1 VDQLI
6 SGLGTLFEP
15 VNFLLLVAGS
25 LVGVVFGMI
34 PGLQN
39 VTALSVLLPFTFGM
53 APTHAFILMVAIYN
67 AGVFGGSITAI
78 LYNIPGAPE
87 NAATTFDGHPLAL
100 QGRAAEALGTAI
112 ACSALGGLIS
122 TAVLI
127 FAAPQIAPLALKFG
141 PPEYFG
147 LIFFTLC
154 LIALMGGA
162 VLKSA
167 ISAMLGLFFATV
179 GLSSITGQPR
189 FTFGF
194 EQLYG
199 GFDFVV
205 LVVGVFAVAEV
216 FARAER
222 EARGKVAVTPAAAS
236 VKARL
241 PRLSD
246 FWEMKGTIG
255 RSSVLGTFVGILP
268 ALGAAAAAFMAY
280 AMERRLSRTPEQFGK
295 GVLKGVAAPET
306 ANNASVG
313 GALIPLLTLGIP
325 GSSSTAVM
333 LGAFLVYG
341 LQPGEALFRNQ
352 GSLVSLIYATML
364 MTNALIL
371 ILGVVSIPW
380 CARFMRT
387 PFAYMAPVIILLCAI
402 GAYTVRSN
410 IVDVWSMFAF
420 GVLGYVLN
428 RYGFSVPVFVM
439 AFILGDIGETAFLR
453 SMALFDNDVTQFFAQ
468 PISGTLLAL
477 SGATIVWS
485 IGAGIYRVLSRRRRS
500 TDRAGRTASQQP

>member
-1 VDQLI
+1 MDQLV

-15 VNFLLLVAGS
+15 FNLLLLVAGS
-25 LVGVVFGMI
+25 VVGVVFGMI

-53 APTHAFILMVAIYN
+53 ASTHAFILMVAIYN

-154 LIALMGGA
+154 LITLMGGA
-162 VLKSA
+162 VLKSV
-167 ISAMLGLFFATV
+167 ISALLGLFFATV

-222 EARGKVAVTPAAAS
+222 EARGKAAVTPAAAS

-255 RSSVLGTFVGILP
+255 RSSILGTFVGILP

-295 GVLKGVAAPET
+295 GILKGVAAPET

-371 ILGVVSIPW
+371 LLGVLSIPW

-387 PFAYMAPVIILLCAI
+387 PFAYMAPVIVILCAI

-420 GVLGYVLN
+420 GVFGYVLN

-453 SMALFDNDVTQFFAQ
+453 SMTLFDNDVTQFFTQ
-468 PISGTLLAL
+468 PISGTLLTL

-485 IGAGIYRVLSRRRRS
+485 IGAGIYRLRSRRHLS
-500 TDRAGRTASQQP
+500 ADRAGRTAGQQP

>member
-1 VDQLI
+1 
-6 SGLGTLFEP
+6 
-15 VNFLLLVAGS
+15 
-25 LVGVVFGMI
+25 
-34 PGLQN
+34 
-39 VTALSVLLPFTFGM
+39 
-53 APTHAFILMVAIYN
+53 
-67 AGVFGGSITAI
+67 
-78 LYNIPGAPE
+78 
-87 NAATTFDGHPLAL
+87 
-100 QGRAAEALGTAI
+100 
-112 ACSALGGLIS
+112 
-122 TAVLI
+122 
-127 FAAPQIAPLALKFG
+127 
-141 PPEYFG
+141 
-147 LIFFTLC
+147 
-154 LIALMGGA
+154 
-162 VLKSA
+162 
-167 ISAMLGLFFATV
+167 
-179 GLSSITGQPR
+179 
-189 FTFGF
+189 
-194 EQLYG
+194 
-199 GFDFVV
+199 
-205 LVVGVFAVAEV
+205 
-216 FARAER
+216 
-222 EARGKVAVTPAAAS
+222 
-236 VKARL
+236 
-241 PRLSD
+241 
-246 FWEMKGTIG
+246 
-255 RSSVLGTFVGILP
+255 
-268 ALGAAAAAFMAY
+268 
-280 AMERRLSRTPEQFGK
+280 
-295 GVLKGVAAPET
+295 
-306 ANNASVG
+306 
-313 GALIPLLTLGIP
+313 
-325 GSSSTAVM
+325 M

>member
-1 VDQLI
+1 M
-6 SGLGTLFEP
+6 
-15 VNFLLLVAGS
+15 NLLLLIAGS
-25 LVGVVFGMI
+25 VVGVVFGMI

-39 VTALSVLLPFTFGM
+39 VTALSILLPFTFGM

-112 ACSALGGLIS
+112 ACSAIGGLFS
-122 TAVLI
+122 TVILI
-127 FAAPQIAPLALKFG
+127 FAARQIAPIALKFG

-154 LIALMGGA
+154 LIALMSGT
-162 VLKSA
+162 VLKSI
-167 ISAMLGLFFATV
+167 ISALLGLFFATV

-189 FTFGF
+189 FTFGV

-222 EARGKVAVTPAAAS
+222 EMTGKVEVVTTKNVA
-236 VKARL
+236 ARL
-241 PRLSD
+241 PRLRD
-246 FWEMKGTIG
+246 FLDMKGTIL

-280 AMERRLSRTPEQFGK
+280 SMERRLSRTPEQFGK
-295 GVLKGVAAPET
+295 GILRGVAAPET

-352 GSLVSLIYATML
+352 ANLVGLIYAAML

-371 ILGVVSIPW
+371 LIGVVSIPW
-380 CARFMRT
+380 CARFMKT
-387 PFAYMAPVIILLCAI
+387 PFAYMAPVILILCAI

-410 IVDVWSMFAF
+410 VVDISSMFAF
-420 GVLGYVLN
+420 GLFGYVLN
-428 RYGFSVPVFVM
+428 RYGFSVPIFVM
-439 AFILGDIGETAFLR
+439 AYILGDIGESAFLR
-453 SMALFDNDVTQFFAQ
+453 SMSLFDNDISNFFTR
-468 PISGTLLAL
+468 PISGVLMGL
-477 SGATIVWS
+477 SAMIILWS
-485 IGAGIYRVLSRRRRS
+485 AGVGIASLRRRRKFIDQTVTPQS
-500 TDRAGRTASQQP
+500 

>member
-1 VDQLI
+1 MEQFLVACGAIFQ
-6 SGLGTLFEP
+6 P
-15 VNFLLLVAGS
+15 VNFLLLVGGS
-25 LVGVVFGMI
+25 IIGVVFGMI

-39 VTALSVLLPFTFGM
+39 VTALSILLPFTFAM
-53 APTHAFILMVAIYN
+53 APTQAFILMVAIYN

-112 ACSALGGLIS
+112 ACSALGGLFS
-122 TAVLI
+122 TFVLI
-127 FAAPQIAPLALKFG
+127 FAAPQIAPIALKFG

-154 LIALMGGA
+154 VIALMSGA
-162 VLKSA
+162 VLKSI
-167 ISAMLGLFFATV
+167 ISALLGLFFATV
-179 GLSSITGQPR
+179 GLSGITGQPR
-189 FTFGF
+189 FTFGS
-194 EQLYG
+194 EHLLN

-222 EARGKVAVTPAAAS
+222 ELRGKTVVVETSQLSA
-236 VKARL
+236 KL
-241 PRLSD
+241 PRLRD
-246 FWEMKGTIG
+246 FLEMKGTII
-255 RSSVLGTFVGILP
+255 RSSLLGTFVGILP

-280 AMERRLSRTPEQFGK
+280 SMERKLSKTPEKFGT
-295 GVLKGVAAPET
+295 GILRGVAAPET

-333 LGAFLVYG
+333 LGAFLVFG

-352 GSLVSLIYATML
+352 GDLVSMIYVAMLI
-364 MTNALIL
+364 TNAMIL
-371 ILGVVSIPW
+371 IIGVVSIPW
-380 CARFMRT
+380 CARFMKT
-387 PFAYMAPVIILLCAI
+387 PFAFLAPVIIVLCSI

-410 IVDVWSMFAF
+410 ITDVWSMFAF
-420 GVLGYVLN
+420 GVFGYVLN
-428 RYGFSVPVFVM
+428 RYDFSVPVFVM
-439 AFILGDIGETAFLR
+439 AFILGDIGESAFLR
-453 SMALFDNDVTQFFAQ
+453 SMMLFDNDFSQIFFR
-468 PISGTLLAL
+468 PISGAL
-477 SGATIVWS
+477 MGFSALVICWAIVTEA
-485 IGAGIYRVLSRRRRS
+485 IRIMQH
-500 TDRAGRTASQQP
+500 TQASPLEK

>member
-1 VDQLI
+1 VEYLL
-6 SGLGTLFEP
+6 SGLGAIFEP
-15 VNFLLLVAGS
+15 VNLLLLVAGS
-25 LVGVVFGMI
+25 IVGVVFGMI

-39 VTALSVLLPFTFGM
+39 VTALSILLPFTFGM

-112 ACSALGGLIS
+112 ACSALGGLFS
-122 TAVLI
+122 TLVLI
-127 FAAPQIAPLALKFG
+127 FAAAQIAPIALRFG

-154 LIALMGGA
+154 LIALMSGS
-162 VLKSA
+162 VLKSI
-167 ISAMLGLFFATV
+167 ISALLGLFFATV

-189 FTFGF
+189 FTFGV
-194 EQLYG
+194 EELSG

-216 FARAER
+216 IARAER
-222 EARGKVAVTPAAAS
+222 ELKGNVQVASTKNVA
-236 VKARL
+236 ARL
-241 PRLSD
+241 PRLRD
-246 FWEMKGTIG
+246 FVAMKGTIV
-255 RSSVLGTFVGILP
+255 RSSVLGTFIGILP
-268 ALGAAAAAFMAY
+268 ALGAAAAALMAY
-280 AMERRLSRTPEQFGK
+280 SMERRLSRTPEEFGK
-295 GVLKGVAAPET
+295 GTLRGVAAPET

-352 GSLVSLIYATML
+352 GHLVSLIYAAML
-364 MTNALIL
+364 TTNAMIL
-371 ILGVVSIPW
+371 LLGVVSIPW
-380 CARFMRT
+380 CARFMKT
-387 PFAYMAPVIILLCAI
+387 PFAYMAPVIIILCAI

-410 IVDVWSMFAF
+410 VVDIWSMFAF
-420 GVLGYVLN
+420 GVFGYLLN
-428 RYGFSVPVFVM
+428 RYGFSVPIFVM
-439 AFILGDIGETAFLR
+439 AYILGEIGESAFLR
-453 SMALFDNDVTQFFAQ
+453 SMTLFDNDVTQFFSR
-468 PISGTLLAL
+468 PISAVFLGL
-477 SGATIVWS
+477 SVLIIVWTLC
-485 IGAGIYRVLSRRRRS
+485 AGVVSLWRDRRRTS
-500 TDRAGRTASQQP
+500 QRTARPARQQP